1 MSETI
6 DLILLSILEE
16 IEYQSIQWGY
26 IDGALLEND
35 VYDYAL
41 KVIEDNEAAAQVFIK
56 EHKLN
61 NFDDDVL
68 IDYLL
73 EESLLF
79 EVQIAPT
86 KNGFRTRFG
95 ESIRLL
101 ANLRQTFPN
110 RGWEEAPKLVSDF
123 RVKLQKRF
131 YPIRDVEP
139 LSLLNDEPFRSL
151 SKLQESTWRK
161 LVTVYPD
168 MKLAKFQ
175 EKATSTLLQETSP
188 YKGVIVTAGTGSG
201 KTLSFYLPA
210 LLKVVDSIEKDSSY
224 WTRVLAAYPRIEL
237 LRDQLSEAILQ
248 SLEIEDILKNNNH
261 RPMRIGA
268 LYGSIP
274 DECSYESIKNK
285 KWKRNREDTG
295 WICPIINC
303 PKTDIP
309 LIWRDEDVEA
319 KRETLYPSQDIEG
332 AITLE
337 SKHIALTRESL
348 LKETPDLLFITL
360 EMLNQRLSDFKI
372 NKLFGISQ
380 YEKKPFLMLLD
391 EVHTYTGTTG
401 AQAALVIRRWK
412 QALWNKNLKFVGLS
426 ATLSEANRFFSEL
439 TGLYENEILEIT
451 PLKEEMIE
459 EGAEYQIVLK
469 GDPVNR
475 TGLLSTTIQTI
486 MLMGRIVEPMS
497 KKSKLF
503 GQKVFAFTDD
513 LDVTNRLFD
522 DLKDAEGW
530 DVFNNNSP
538 KDASL
543 ARLRSKDINKYPR
556 YRDGQDWRTCESI
569 GHILDENSADAKLKI
584 TRTSSQ
590 DTGVDMSS
598 SVVVATASLEV
609 GFNDPTV
616 GVVVQHKAPH
626 NWANFLQRKGRAGRK
641 RGMRPFMITTLSDF
655 GRDKVAFQ
663 HYEHFFDP
671 KVPAQRLPISN
682 RYILKIQATITLF
695 DWLAKRT
702 TRYKVWM
709 FKLLSRPTQNDFEL
723 KALNEIKVILNQ
735 ILNIESD
742 EHNDFI
748 NYLKYAL
755 SMSDENTSEVLWSA
769 PRSLLLE
776 VIPTLLRRIESN
788 WKLAFPNA
796 EDEDE
801 NYIKGHPLP
810 EFITSTLFSD
820 LALPE
825 VKVIV
830 SLDKDKKTDEERE
843 KTHNMALIQAMREF
857 APGRI
862 SRRFATD
869 RGNLFHWIP
878 LSTDVEKQNLEISD
892 YSTKVDLVKSITHDG
907 QEVEIFRPWEYKLEK
922 NTDPRIS
929 KRSNSVLEWN
939 AQFASAGSPVKIHLV
954 KSNSWAQTIT
964 NLDFYVNTHNAS
976 VEVTRY
982 ATTATA
988 NFAFTDG
995 TALETKVN
1003 FINDK
1008 ASAAVGFS
1016 FYADGLHLKYKIP
1029 TLKELEE
1036 RKLSDELRREFK
1048 IAWYK
1053 HLVVENKDL
1062 PTEINHFE
1070 RHWLQEVML
1079 NAIIITSDQK
1089 DLSLEKANEVLNNDS
1104 SIIFEVLSE
1113 LFNTDIRLF
1122 NEDTDEETTSESRL
1136 YARLRE
1142 LLDTKEIRV
1151 CLHSIFHVAI
1161 SVDDIN
1167 WWVWIRNSLH
1177 QSFAETV
1184 LSACQQLTPNQS
1196 AIDTLLVDS
1205 LPIKETDTE
1214 AEIWLTESSAGG
1226 VGVLDSLV
1234 NVISSNP
1241 TLLFQAID
1249 AATQLS
1255 DYEHVVDSLEYFIS
1269 LVNEND
1275 EINTMSL
1282 RICAIKEHKARQDA
1296 LSQLY
1301 SKLSEYGISMSH
1313 AFKVA
1318 LNTRLLKDGVDNNF
1332 LSFIYEIIKWR
1343 DSLEENKQI
1352 AIDLR
1357 LLCFLISKQ
1366 DIFIDKVNRLQV
1378 IQSNQTTNVVNFLT
1392 NILWP
1397 RSFEAR
1403 WQVLQSYSPFKQA
1416 MFTDPK
1422 LVKSYILEEKIQ
1434 YVDMSDEDWNKDT
1447 LRLLAKHG
1455 VCKLKSSTQNEK
1467 ELRGHLVKLLT
1478 RPVDVDFLQLF
1489 IVIVGIE
1496 KDRTGTVVSL
1506 KLREEW

>member
-1 MSETI
+1 MSEAI
-6 DLILLSILEE
+6 ELLLLSKLEE
-16 IEYQSIQWGY
+16 IEYKSIQWGY
-26 IDGALLEND
+26 VDGTLEENKVYNIAEDLIKEFELENLD
-35 VYDYAL
+35 EEELV
-41 KVIEDNEAAAQVFIK
+41 Q
-56 EHKLN
+56 
-61 NFDDDVL
+61 
-68 IDYLL
+68 LL
-73 EESLLF
+73 LDKHLLF
-79 EVQIAPT
+79 ETQGNQI
-86 KNGFRTRFG
+86 NSGFRTRFG
-95 ESIRLL
+95 EAIRLL
-101 ANLRQTFPN
+101 TNLRQIFPN
-110 RGWEEAPKLVSDF
+110 REWEEAPKLVSDF

-139 LSLLNDEPFRSL
+139 LSLLKEEPFKAL
-151 SKLQESTWRK
+151 SKLQQNIWHK
-161 LVTVYPD
+161 LVTVYPN

-175 EKATSTLLQETSP
+175 EKATSTLLQDNSP
-188 YKGVIVTAGTGSG
+188 YQGVIVTAGTGSG

-210 LLKVVDSIEKDSSY
+210 LLKVANSIEKDPSY

-237 LRDQLSEAILQ
+237 LRDQLSEAISQ
-248 SLEIEDILKNNNH
+248 SLDIEDVLIKNNL

-274 DECSYESIKNK
+274 DECSYESIENK
-285 KWKRNREDTG
+285 KWKRNREGTG
-295 WICPIINC
+295 WICPITNC

-309 LIWRDEDVEA
+309 LIWLDSDIDRKIERLV
-319 KRETLYPSQDIEG
+319 PSQNIEG

-360 EMLNQRLSDFKI
+360 EMLNQRLSDSKV
-372 NKLFGISQ
+372 NKLFGINQ
-380 YEKKPFLMLLD
+380 YDKKPFLMLLD

-412 QALWNKNLKFVGLS
+412 QALWNENLKFVGLS
-426 ATLSEANRFFSEL
+426 ATLSEADRFFSEL
-439 TGLYENEILEIT
+439 TGIYEDKIIEIT

-497 KKSKLF
+497 KQSNLF

-530 DVFNNNSP
+530 DVFNKNNP

-543 ARLRSKDINKYPR
+543 ARLRHKDTSNYRR
-556 YRDGQDWRTCESI
+556 YREGQDWRVCDSI
-569 GHILDENSADAKLKI
+569 GHILNENSADAKLKV

-598 SVVVATASLEV
+598 SVVIATASLEV

-616 GVVVQHKAPH
+616 GVVIQHKAPH

-655 GRDKVAFQ
+655 GRDKVSFQ
-663 HYEHFFDP
+663 HYEQFFAP
-671 KVPAQRLPISN
+671 RVPAQRLPIAN
-682 RYILKIQATITLF
+682 RYILKIQGTIALF
-695 DWLAKRT
+695 DWLAKKLPHR
-702 TRYKVWM
+702 KIWM
-709 FKLLSRPTQNDFEL
+709 FKLLSRPTKKQFEL
-723 KALNEIKVILNQ
+723 DTLTEIKVILNQ
-735 ILNIESD
+735 ILNIDSI
-742 EHNDFI
+742 EHKKFI
-748 NYLKYAL
+748 EYLKYSL
-755 SMSDENTSEVLWSA
+755 SMTDENTKEVLWSP

-788 WKLAFPNA
+788 WKLAFPNGDDI
-796 EDEDE
+796 DE
-801 NYIKGHPLP
+801 YYKKGHPLP

-825 VKVIV
+825 VKVV
-830 SLDKDKKTDEERE
+830 ASLDRDKKKDEERE
-843 KTHNMALIQAMREF
+843 KIYSMALIQAMREF

-862 SRRFATD
+862 SRRFASD

-878 LSTDVEKQNLEISD
+878 LSTDIDKQNLEISD
-892 YSTKVDLVKSITHDG
+892 YSTKVDLVKCITHNNLSI
-907 QEVEIFRPWEYKLEK
+907 EIFRPWEYKLEK
-922 NTDPRIS
+922 NSDPRIS
-929 KRSNSVLEWN
+929 KRSNSVLEWD
-939 AQFASAGSPVKIHLV
+939 AQFIANGSPVKIHLV
-954 KSNSWAQTIT
+954 KGNNWSQTIK

-982 ATTATA
+982 ATIATA
-988 NFAFTDG
+988 NFSFTDG
-995 TALETKVN
+995 TALETKVHFVN
-1003 FINDK
+1003 NE
-1008 ASAAVGFS
+1008 SPAAVGFS

-1029 TLKELEE
+1029 TLQELEE
-1036 RKLSDELRREFK
+1036 RKLSDELRRELK
-1048 IAWYK
+1048 VAWYK
-1053 HLVVENKDL
+1053 YLVVENKDL

-1079 NAIIITSDQK
+1079 NAIIIVSEQK
-1089 DLSLEKANEVLNNDS
+1089 ELSLEKANEVLNNDS
-1104 SIIFEVLSE
+1104 SIIFEVLYE
-1113 LFNTDIRLF
+1113 LFNTDIRLI
-1122 NEDTDEETTSESRL
+1122 NEDTDEDTTSESRL
-1136 YARLRE
+1136 YTRLRE

-1151 CLHSIFHVAI
+1151 YLHSIFHSAI

-1177 QSFAETV
+1177 QSFAESV
-1184 LSACQQLTPNQS
+1184 LSACQRLTPNQS
-1196 AIDTLLVDS
+1196 AIDTLLVDP

-1214 AEIWLTESSAGG
+1214 AEIWITESSAGG

-1234 NVISSNP
+1234 TVIGSNP
-1241 TLLFQAID
+1241 TLLFQSID

-1269 LVNEND
+1269 LVNENN
-1275 EINTMSL
+1275 EINAMSL
-1282 RICAIKEHKARQDA
+1282 QVCTVKEHKARQEA

-1301 SKLSEYGISMSH
+1301 SKLSEYGMSMSH
-1313 AFKVA
+1313 TFKVA
-1318 LNTRLLKDGVDNNF
+1318 LNTRLLKEGVDNNF
-1332 LSFIYEIIKWR
+1332 FNFIYEIIKWR
-1343 DSLEENKQI
+1343 DSLEEKKGI
-1352 AIDLR
+1352 VIDLR
-1357 LLCFLISKQ
+1357 LLCFLISKKE
-1366 DIFIDKVNRLQV
+1366 IFRDRISQLQIV
-1378 IQSNQTTNVVNFLT
+1378 QSNQTTNIVNFLT

-1403 WQVLQSYSPFKQA
+1403 WQVLQSYSPFKQNE
-1416 MFTDPK
+1416 FTDPK
-1422 LVKSYILEEKIQ
+1422 LVKFYTLEEKIQ
-1434 YVDMSDEDWNKDT
+1434 YVNMLDEDWNKQT
-1447 LRLLAKHG
+1447 LKLLAKHG
-1455 VCKLKSSTQNEK
+1455 VCKLKSSTTNEK
-1467 ELRGHLVKLLT
+1467 ELRGHLVRLLT
-1478 RPVDVDFLQLF
+1478 KPVDVDFLQLF

-1496 KDRTGTVVSL
+1496 KDRTGTTVSL

>member
-1 MSETI
+1 MSEAI
-6 DLILLSILEE
+6 ELLLLSKLEE
-16 IEYQSIQWGY
+16 IEYKSIQWGY
-26 IDGALLEND
+26 VDGTLEENKVYDIAEDLIKELELENLD
-35 VYDYAL
+35 EEELV
-41 KVIEDNEAAAQVFIK
+41 Q
-56 EHKLN
+56 
-61 NFDDDVL
+61 
-68 IDYLL
+68 LL
-73 EESLLF
+73 LDKHLLF
-79 EVQIAPT
+79 ETQG
-86 KNGFRTRFG
+86 NQRNSGFRTRFG
-95 ESIRLL
+95 EAIRLL
-101 ANLRQTFPN
+101 TNLRQIFPN
-110 RGWEEAPKLVSDF
+110 REWEEAPKLVSDF

-131 YPIRDVEP
+131 YPIRDIEP
-139 LSLLNDEPFRSL
+139 LSLLNEEPFKSL
-151 SKLQESTWRK
+151 SKLQQNIWYK

-175 EKATSTLLQETSP
+175 EKATSTLLQDDNP
-188 YKGVIVTAGTGSG
+188 YLGVIVTAGTGSG

-210 LLKVVDSIEKDSSY
+210 LLKVVSSIENDSSN

-248 SLEIEDILKNNNH
+248 SLEIEDVLIKNNL

-274 DECSYESIKNK
+274 DECSYASIEKK
-285 KWKRNREDTG
+285 KWKRNRENTG

-303 PKTDIP
+303 PKTETP
-309 LIWRDEDVEA
+309 LIWLDSDIDRKIERLV
-319 KRETLYPSQDIEG
+319 PSQNIKG

-337 SKHIALTRESL
+337 SKHIALTRASL
-348 LKETPDLLFITL
+348 IKETPDLLFITL
-360 EMLNQRLSDFKI
+360 EMLNQRLSDSQI
-372 NKLFGISQ
+372 NKVFGINQ
-380 YEKKPFLMLLD
+380 YDKKPFLMLLD

-412 QALWNKNLKFVGLS
+412 QALWNENLKFVGLS
-426 ATLSEANRFFSEL
+426 ATLSEAGRFFSEL
-439 TGLYENEILEIT
+439 TGIYEDKIIEIT

-497 KKSKLF
+497 KQSKLF

-530 DVFNNNSP
+530 DVFNKNNP

-543 ARLRSKDINKYPR
+543 ARLRHKDTSNYPR
-556 YRDGQDWRTCESI
+556 YRDGQDWRVCETI
-569 GHILDENSADAKLKI
+569 GHILNENSANAKLKI
-584 TRTSSQ
+584 ARTSSQ

-598 SVVVATASLEV
+598 SVVIATASLEV

-616 GVVVQHKAPH
+616 GVVIQHKAPH

-663 HYEHFFDP
+663 HYEYFFEP

-682 RYILKIQATITLF
+682 RYILKIQGTITLF
-695 DWLAKRT
+695 DWLSKKLPHR
-702 TRYKVWM
+702 KIWM
-709 FKLLSRPTQNDFEL
+709 FKLLSRPAKNQFEYDTL
-723 KALNEIKVILNQ
+723 DEIQVILNQ
-735 ILNIESD
+735 ILNISSA
-742 EHNDFI
+742 EHEKFI
-748 NYLKYAL
+748 EYLKYSL
-755 SMSDENTSEVLWSA
+755 SMTDENTKEVLWSA

-788 WKLAFPNA
+788 WKLAFPNGEIVE
-796 EDEDE
+796 EDYQKD
-801 NYIKGHPLP
+801 HPLP

-825 VKVIV
+825 VQVTA
-830 SLDKDKKTDEERE
+830 SLDQDRE
-843 KTHNMALIQAMREF
+843 KTHSMALIQAMREF

-878 LSTDVEKQNLEISD
+878 LSTDIEEQNLEITD
-892 YSTKVDLVKSITHDG
+892 YSTKVDLVKSITHNNQAID
-907 QEVEIFRPWEYKLEK
+907 IFRPWEYKLEK

-929 KRSNSVLEWN
+929 KRSNSVLEWD
-939 AQFASAGSPVKIHLV
+939 AQFIPEGSPVKIYLI
-954 KSNSWAQTIT
+954 KDNNWSQTIK

-988 NFAFTDG
+988 NFSFTDG
-995 TALETKVN
+995 TVLETKVHFVN
-1003 FINDK
+1003 NK
-1008 ASAAVGFS
+1008 SPAAVGFS

-1029 TLKELEE
+1029 TFQELEE
-1036 RKLSDELRREFK
+1036 RKLSDALKRELK
-1048 IAWYK
+1048 VAWYK
-1053 HLVVENKDL
+1053 YLVVENKDL
-1062 PTEINHFE
+1062 PMEINHFE

-1079 NAIIITSDQK
+1079 NAIVIVSEQK

-1113 LFNTDIRLF
+1113 LFNTDIRLI

-1136 YARLRE
+1136 YTRLRE
-1142 LLDTKEIRV
+1142 LLDAKEIRV
-1151 CLHSIFHVAI
+1151 HLHSIFHRAI

-1196 AIDTLLVDS
+1196 AIDTLLVDP
-1205 LPIKETDTE
+1205 LAIKETDTE
-1214 AEIWLTESSAGG
+1214 AEIWITESSAGG

-1234 NVISSNP
+1234 TVISSNP
-1241 TLLFQAID
+1241 TLFFQAID

-1275 EINTMSL
+1275 EINAMSL
-1282 RICAIKEHKARQDA
+1282 QVCAIKEHKARQET

-1301 SKLSEYGISMSH
+1301 SKLSEYGVSMGH
-1313 AFKVA
+1313 AFKIA

-1332 LSFIYEIIKWR
+1332 FNFIYEIIKWR
-1343 DSLEENKQI
+1343 GSLEEKKQI

-1366 DIFIDKVNRLQV
+1366 DIFKDKINQLHVV
-1378 IQSNQTTNVVNFLT
+1378 QSNQTTNVVNFLT
-1392 NILWP
+1392 NILWS

-1403 WQVLQSYSPFKQA
+1403 WQVLQSYSPFKQNI
-1416 MFTDPK
+1416 FTDPK

-1434 YVDMSDEDWNKDT
+1434 YVDMLDGDWNKQT
-1447 LRLLAKHG
+1447 LKLLAKHG

-1478 RPVDVDFLQLF
+1478 KPVDVDFLQLF

-1496 KDRTGTVVSL
+1496 KDRTGTTISL